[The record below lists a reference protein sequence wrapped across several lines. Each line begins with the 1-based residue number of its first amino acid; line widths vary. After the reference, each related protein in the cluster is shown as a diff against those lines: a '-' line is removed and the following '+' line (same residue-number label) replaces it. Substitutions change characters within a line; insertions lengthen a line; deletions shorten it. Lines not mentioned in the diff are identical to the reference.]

1 MDNFYDI
8 LGIEPDADLEEI
20 QDANDYKK
28 RTLQKKMAKAEG
40 NDAEQEKIAL
50 ELQKL
55 FKAYKTLS
63 NAASREA
70 YDEENGLGRYAR
82 KVPRS
87 RYEEE
92 EEAPLPKKQP
102 IGFQAEPAP
111 ARRQEAAAS
120 TRRTVIEEEETP
132 ARKPAARKTPA
143 YDRELPD
150 LGQSPYKPKKR
161 KELEAKPL
169 CIASDNGTPVYL
181 YPKMANRHGLI
192 AGATGTGKTVTLK
205 VLAERF
211 SDIGVPVFLA
221 DIKGDVWTM
230 CEPGSMNPGLEKRM
244 RTKLKMEP
252 EDTGFNPQGYP
263 MRYWDVYGEKGH
275 PVRTT
280 ISAMG
285 PELLARLLE
294 LNETQTGV
302 LNIIFRYADDNG
314 LLILDMKDLRTMVT
328 YCSEHA
334 KELQAKYGNISAVSV
349 GAIQRSLLKLE
360 DAGGNIFFGEPALDL
375 NDWFEYDKKDG
386 RGVINVLHCAKLFQ
400 KPILY
405 STFLL
410 WMLASLYDMMPEKG
424 DADKPE
430 MVFFFDEA
438 HLIFKDAPKSLLDK
452 VEQIVRLI
460 RSKGVGVYF
469 ISQLPAD
476 IPNSVLSQLGNK
488 VQHALRAYTPKDQLA
503 LKSAAQSFVA
513 NPNLGSLEK
522 VLGELGTGEA
532 LVSFMGEDG
541 KPSKVQRGYVMPPNS
556 TLDVL
561 DEEIRQEYIE
571 DDWKFGDK
579 YKELFDRESAYEL
592 LQVKIDEAKEEAQR
606 AEEEKERK
614 KREAEE
620 QKEQARIAREELAA
634 KREAERQEDRAR
646 REEEREYKRQQAE
659 EEREYKRRLAEE
671 ERQRKQEE
679 REYARKM
686 KEEEAARRQEE
697 REAARRLREEEAQRR
712 AEERS
717 RQQMINAG
725 MKVLGGSSGTGKIIR
740 GIFGSLFK

>member
-1 MDNFYDI
+1 MEDLYLLLGVKPTATTDEILEAFDEKKVEQQIIMKSAAGTVLEEKAAKKLQLLFQAKKILTDAVARREYDI
-8 LGIEPDADLEEI
+8 
-20 QDANDYKK
+20 N
-28 RTLQKKMAKAEG
+28 
-40 NDAEQEKIAL
+40 
-50 ELQKL
+50 
-55 FKAYKTLS
+55 
-63 NAASREA
+63 
-70 YDEENGLGRYAR
+70 NGYAC
-82 KVPRS
+82 VES
-87 RYEEE
+87 
-92 EEAPLPKKQP
+92 KQS
-102 IGFQAEPAP
+102 IGFAMPNHDNRPASNYAPEQAVARPVIQEPRTTP
-111 ARRQEAAAS
+111 AQPQVGVSERVSQVARPKA
-120 TRRTVIEEEETP
+120 TRR
-132 ARKPAARKTPA
+132 
-143 YDRELPD
+143 DLPE
-150 LGQSPYKPKKR
+150 LGQPPFMPKR
-161 KELEAKPL
+161 RPVIDAKPL
-169 CIASDNGTPVYL
+169 LIASDNGSPVYL

-205 VLAERF
+205 VLAEHF

-230 CEPGSMNPGLEKRM
+230 CEPGSVNEKRI

-252 EDTGFNPQGYP
+252 SPEICDPKGYP
-263 MRYWDVYGEKGH
+263 MRYWDVYGKKGH

-294 LNETQTGV
+294 LNETQSGV

-328 YCSEHA
+328 YCSDHA
-334 KELQAKYGNISAVSV
+334 KELQTKYGNISAVSI

-375 NDWFEYDKKDG
+375 NDWFAYDRDG
-386 RGVINVLHCAKLFQ
+386 RGVINLLHCAELFQ

-410 WMLASLYDMMPEKG
+410 WMLSGLYDMMPEKG

-513 NPNLGSLEK
+513 NPALGNLEK

-541 KPSKVQRGYVMPPNS
+541 KPSKVQRGYIMPPNS

-561 DEEIRQEYIE
+561 DESLRFSKIKADWEYA
-571 DDWKFGDK
+571 DK
-579 YKELFDRESAYEL
+579 YQELFDRESAYEL
-592 LQVKIDEAKEEAQR
+592 LQVRIDEAKEQAQR
-606 AEEEKERK
+606 EEEEKARQKE
-614 KREAEE
+614 EAERAKQE
-620 QKEQARIAREELAA
+620 AARAREERAEQ
-634 KREAERQEDRAR
+634 RERERQEDREAR
-646 REEEREYKRQQAE
+646 AREREEAKRLREEEREYKRKLAEEERERKAAEREEAKRLREEEREYKRQVAE
-659 EEREYKRRLAEE
+659 EEREYKRKMAEE
-671 ERQRKQEE
+671 AKAQR
-679 REYARKM
+679 
-686 KEEEAARRQEE
+686 E
-697 REAARRLREEEAQRR
+697 REAMI
-712 AEERS
+712 
-717 RQQMINAG
+717 RQATSLA
-725 MKVLGGSSGTGKIIR
+725 KSSSVQR
-740 GIFGSLFK
+740 GIFGMLKKLF

>member
-1 MDNFYDI
+1 MYVMENLYKV
-8 LGIEPDADLEEI
+8 LGVDRYATQEEIEEVFAEKKAEQQAIMKGAAGTALEEKA
-20 QDANDYKK
+20 ANKLSALRNAWLILKNADSRADYDK
-28 RTLQKKMAKAEG
+28 EFFG
-40 NDAEQEKIAL
+40 EV
-50 ELQKL
+50 
-55 FKAYKTLS
+55 
-63 NAASREA
+63 
-70 YDEENGLGRYAR
+70 EE
-82 KVPRS
+82 VV
-87 RYEEE
+87 
-92 EEAPLPKKQP
+92 Q
-102 IGFQAEPAP
+102 P
-111 ARRQEAAAS
+111 ARAEHVAGFKPQ
-120 TRRTVIEEEETP
+120 VKVTP
-132 ARKPAARKTPA
+132 AVA
-143 YDRELPD
+143 
-150 LGQSPYKPKKR
+150 
-161 KELEAKPL
+161 KELEPTKPVVVKTVAKEQPKRETTSSETLQTVTKRDNKRPIEAHPL
-169 CIASDNGTPVYL
+169 LIASVQGEKVFL

-230 CEPGSMNPGLEKRM
+230 CQAGAMNAGLTNRIDK
-244 RTKLKMEP
+244 KLNIKP
-252 EDTGFNPQGYP
+252 ISIDDTGVGVFEQEVCNPKGYP
-263 MRYWDVYGEKGH
+263 LRYWDVYGEKGH

-280 ISAMG
+280 VSAMG

-294 LNETQTGV
+294 LNETQAGV

-314 LLILDMKDLRTMVT
+314 YLILDMKDLRTMVT
-328 YCSEHA
+328 YCSDNA
-334 KELQAKYGNISAVSV
+334 KELQNKYGNISAVSV
-349 GAIQRSLLKLE
+349 GAIQRALLRLE

-375 NDWFEYDKKDG
+375 NDWFAYEKGTG
-386 RGVINVLHCAKLFQ
+386 RGVINLLHCAKLFQ

-410 WMLASLYDMMPEKG
+410 WMLAGLYDMLPEKG

-513 NPNLGSLEK
+513 NPQLGNLEK

-541 KPSKVQRGYVMPPNS
+541 KPSKVQRGYIMPPNS

-561 DEEIRQEYIE
+561 DESLRMEKIE
-571 DDWKFGDK
+571 QDKHYGDK
-579 YKELFDRESAYEL
+579 YKEVIDRESAYEM
-592 LQVKIDEAKEEAQR
+592 LQVKIDEARNAEEQAKIAKIEEAEKEKARKIAEREEAKRIKEEEREYKRKQ
-606 AEEEKERK
+606 AEEEREYKRK
-614 KREAEE
+614 KDED
-620 QKEQARIAREELAA
+620 A
-634 KREAERQEDRAR
+634 KRA
-646 REEEREYKRQQAE
+646 REEEREYKRQLAEEEREHKRQVAE
-659 EEREYKRRLAEE
+659 EEREYKRKQAEE
-671 ERQRKQEE
+671 KNSIVN
-679 REYARKM
+679 KV
-686 KEEEAARRQEE
+686 
-697 REAARRLREEEAQRR
+697 
-712 AEERS
+712 AE
-717 RQQMINAG
+717 
-725 MKVLGGSSGTGKIIR
+725 KIASPTVVNTIMR
-740 GIFGSLFK
+740 GIFSMLKK

>member
-1 MDNFYDI
+1 MEDLYLL
-8 LGIEPDADLEEI
+8 LGVRPTATQDEIIEAFNEKKMEQQIIMKGAAGTVMEEKAAKKL
-20 QDANDYKK
+20 QALFQAKKVLTDANL
-28 RTLQKKMAKAEG
+28 RA
-40 NDAEQEKIAL
+40 
-50 ELQKL
+50 
-55 FKAYKTLS
+55 
-63 NAASREA
+63 
-70 YDEENGLGRYAR
+70 
-82 KVPRS
+82 
-87 RYEEE
+87 
-92 EEAPLPKKQP
+92 
-102 IGFQAEPAP
+102 
-111 ARRQEAAAS
+111 
-120 TRRTVIEEEETP
+120 
-132 ARKPAARKTPA
+132 A
-143 YDRELPD
+143 YDREIFGVPAPAPQPAYNEHVAGFKPQVKPEPVAAKPAPVVEEAPKPKREPQRSRNVGEPT
-150 LGQSPYKPKKR
+150 LGQSAYKAKRR
-161 KELEAKPL
+161 KEIPAKPL
-169 CIASDNGTPVYL
+169 CIASDNGSPVYL

-205 VLAERF
+205 VLAEKF

-230 CEPGSMNPGLEKRM
+230 CEAGSMNAGLEKRI

-252 EDTGFNPQGYP
+252 SPEVCDPKGYP

-294 LNETQTGV
+294 LNETQAGV

-328 YCSEHA
+328 YCSDHA
-334 KELQAKYGNISAVSV
+334 KDLQAQYGNISAVSV

-375 NDWFEYDKKDG
+375 NDWFSYDENG
-386 RGVINVLHCAKLFQ
+386 RGVINLLHCAKLFQ

-410 WMLASLYDMMPEKG
+410 WMLAGLYDMLPEKG
-424 DADKPE
+424 DAEKPE
-430 MVFFFDEA
+430 IVFFFDEA

-513 NPNLGSLEK
+513 NPTLGSLEK

-541 KPSKVQRGYVMPPNS
+541 KPSKVQRGYIMPPNS

-561 DEEIRQEYIE
+561 DEEIRQQQIE

-579 YKELFDRESAYEL
+579 YKELFDRESTYEM
-592 LQVKIDEAKEEAQR
+592 LQVRIDEAKEQAQR
-606 AEEEKERK
+606 EAEEKEQK

-620 QKEQARIAREELAA
+620 QKLEAQRQRQELAA
-634 KREAERQEDRAR
+634 RREEERQADREEKKRLAEEERERKAAEREEAR
-646 REEEREYKRQQAE
+646 RLKEEEREYKRQQAE
-659 EEREYKRRLAEE
+659 EEREYKRQQAEE
-671 ERQRKQEE
+671 AK
-679 REYARKM
+679 
-686 KEEEAARRQEE
+686 
-697 REAARRLREEEAQRR
+697 RLREEEREYKRQQ
-712 AEERS
+712 AEEERAYK
-717 RQQMINAG
+717 RQQAEEAKKQKEREAMMRQAASLAKSSSVQRGLFG
-725 MKVLGGSSGTGKIIR
+725 MLKK
-740 GIFGSLFK
+740 LF